1 MARESMWESRT
12 QTIAELLGLPAVA
25 AGTTDEQLKA
35 INTLADFDA
44 TDRRPDSVKAA
55 TLYSHKDFVALFGHI
70 DDVTRVTRVVVSAYF
85 NLSTN
90 AIEAGL
96 AARYPLNKDE
106 GNWRRQLASMEPEPV
121 PLLNGGYRWSFVRDD
136 MPDILARQI
145 ERAND
150 RLLKRTNPT
159 PGPVTPRR
167 VPTLFAGPL
176 VDGVQYLVDRH
187 GRVLFKLGQGHIT
200 AARFIAHCADGAT
213 LQWLTPVE
221 ALQKPWADLVA
232 RAAWEEPVRDAIDM
246 MVRYTKD
253 GFDTALAHSEQ
264 LRLEATVA
272 TADET
277 GRRPGPLR
285 KPL

>member
-25 AGTTDEQLKA
+25 AGTTDNQLKS
-35 INTLADFDA
+35 INTLAGFDT
-44 TDRRPDSVKAA
+44 TDKRPDDVKAA
-55 TLYSHKDFVALFGHI
+55 ILYSHRDFVALFDHI

-85 NLSTN
+85 NLSTK

-96 AARYPLNKDE
+96 AARYPLNKDKW
-106 GNWRRQLASMEPEPV
+106 NWRRQLASIEPEPV
-121 PLLNGGYRWSFVRDD
+121 PLLNGGYRWSFVRDE
-136 MPDILARQI
+136 MPDILSTQI
-145 ERAND
+145 ERANA
-150 RLLKRTNPT
+150 RVLKRTSPI
-159 PGPVTPRR
+159 PGPVIPRR

-176 VDGVQYLVDRH
+176 ADGVQYLVDRH

-232 RAAWEEPVRDAIDM
+232 RAAWEVPVRDALDM

-264 LRLEATVA
+264 LRLEVTVA

-277 GRRPGPLR
+277 GRRPGPIR